1 MMPSDPA
8 GLLQR
13 MPELQR
19 IVSDDEK
26 IRAALATGDPFK
38 LYRAL
43 RWASWTG
50 RLNTHKEVV
59 QELLGNRRLFARALT
74 GSPGLYTL
82 NSFGVGFVGE
92 SERHPDGTYITGHF
106 LVILF
111 KLPLLPLGAYLVGAG
126 DTDNTYRIFA
136 RVPLGGFSW
145 AWSRAV
151 ALAAAV
157 LIASGAWGAFQ
168 DSRFATVTVANG
180 FRKALQVEVGGKTA
194 TIGPNSTAALTV
206 PVGSQPARAVLEGN
220 VVDEGPINVESG
232 NDAFVWN
239 VGGVSPIYK
248 VDIEYYATEPAFPP
262 PPRVDFYCAER
273 LIVQRDVNFFFREP
287 DKTTS
292 MSKGVSVV
300 RKVMMSANW
309 GAEEI
314 RSPCLTWL
322 YLEGNSRRLETVIT
336 ALKAAGELSTE
347 DESLG
352 ILSTLMAGSDDGVW
366 DRAKALKESR
376 GNDLSTARTVM
387 WAAEETGHL
396 EELLADLRSRAEQKP
411 DDADAAYLVLRASP
425 EAAPLSEWESLLKK
439 FPGHD
444 ATRRSVEFAAL
455 REGQWERSYSVWKL
469 RLEDEPEAACGDAD
483 LATQASIGLHREAEV
498 LQALEE
504 CGDPSEFDVALAA
517 TRLSIVAQKDAQP
530 WVSRVQGEPLR
541 QRLRLFAG
549 LPVKDI
555 DHTRLEPLA
564 RFLTA
569 LHKSDDAVFLELP
582 NLPQH
587 ELQSI
592 DPEVAT
598 IVWAEAVRR
607 KNSPAAATLARRTR
621 LTAVERKAVE
631 RYINGAQP
639 ELEPKRFSPLVR
651 AIAYFTRSRVE
662 GVAAPEKARLQ
673 KLVRQDGVL
682 GGFVVSALDHW
693 P

>member
-13 MPELQR
+13 MPELER
-19 IVSDDEK
+19 IVADDET

-43 RWASWTG
+43 RWGSWTG
-50 RLNTHKEVV
+50 RLNTHKELVK
-59 QELLGNRRLFARALT
+59 ELLGNRRLFARALT
-74 GSPGLYTL
+74 GTPGLYTL

-111 KLPLLPLGAYLVGAG
+111 KFPLLPLGAYLVGAG

-145 AWSRAV
+145 AWSRAA
-151 ALAAAV
+151 ALAAAL
-157 LIASGAWGAFQ
+157 LIASSGWGAFQ
-168 DSRFATVTVANG
+168 NSRFATVTVANG
-180 FRKALQVEVGGKTA
+180 FRKALQVDVGGKKA
-194 TIGPNSTAALTV
+194 TIGPNTTAALTV
-206 PVGSQPARAVLEGN
+206 PVGTQPARAVLEGN
-220 VVDEGPINVESG
+220 VVDEGPIDVESG

-248 VDIEYYATEPAFPP
+248 VDIEYYATEPAYPP
-262 PPRVDFYCAER
+262 PPLINFYCAER
-273 LIVQRDVNFFFREP
+273 LIIQRDVNFFFREP

-292 MSKGVSVV
+292 LSKGVKMV
-300 RKVMMSANW
+300 RKTMMSVNW
-309 GAEEI
+309 GSGET

-322 YLEGNSRRLETVIT
+322 YLEGNSKRLETVIT
-336 ALKAAGELSTE
+336 ALKAAGELSAE
-347 DESLG
+347 EESLG

-366 DRAKALKESR
+366 DRAKALKDSN
-376 GNDLSTARTVM
+376 GSDLSSARTVM

-396 EELLADLRSRAEQKP
+396 DELLADLRSRAEQKP
-411 DDADAAYLVLRASP
+411 DDADAAYLVLRANP
-425 EAAPLSEWESLLKK
+425 DAAPLSEWESLLKK
-439 FPGHD
+439 FPSHD

-455 REGQWERSYSVWKL
+455 REGQWERSYAMWKL

-483 LATQASIGLHREAEV
+483 LATQASIALHREAEV

-517 TRLSIVAQKDAQP
+517 TRLSIVAQKDTQP
-530 WVSRVQGEPLR
+530 WVSRVQGEQLR

-549 LPVKDI
+549 LPVQDI
-555 DHTRLEPLA
+555 AHTRLEPLA
-564 RFLTA
+564 RFLTVIHQGGDT
-569 LHKSDDAVFLELP
+569 LFPELA

-598 IVWAEAVRR
+598 IVWAEAVRK
-607 KNSPAAATLARRTR
+607 KNAPAASTLARRTR
-621 LTAVERKAVE
+621 LTALERKALE
-631 RYINGAQP
+631 GYITGARP
-639 ELEPKRFSPLVR
+639 ELEPRRFSPLVR

-662 GVAAPEKARLQ
+662 GVAPAEKARLQ
-673 KLVRQDGVL
+673 KLVRQDGAL